1 MTHQLTRQP
10 DPIAVS
16 DETNLGRLLDTATTT
31 PVRLQRNGI
40 VYRLAREEADPWAGY
55 DPERVR
61 AGLRRYARTLTPEEG
76 EALKEQIYRA
86 REEGTRP
93 LNRP

>member
-1 MTHQLTRQP
+1 MTHQLAYQS

-16 DETNLGRLLDTATTT
+16 DETNLGPLLDEATTA
-31 PVRLQRNGI
+31 PVRIERNG
-40 VYRLAREEADPWAGY
+40 VVFQLSREKVDPWAGY

-61 AGLRRYARTLTPEEG
+61 EGLRGVAGLITPEEG
-76 EALKEQIYRA
+76 ERLKEQIYRA

-93 LNRP
+93 INQP

>member
-1 MTHQLTRQP
+1 MVYQLTHQTE
-10 DPIAVS
+10 PIAVG
-16 DETNLGRLLDTATTT
+16 EATNLNELLDEATSA
-31 PVRLQRNGI
+31 PVRLKRNGI
-40 VYRLAREEADPWAGY
+40 VYRLEREEDDTWAGY

-61 AGLRRYARTLTPEEG
+61 EGLRIYAGTLTPEEG
-76 EALKEQIYRA
+76 ERLKAQIYRA